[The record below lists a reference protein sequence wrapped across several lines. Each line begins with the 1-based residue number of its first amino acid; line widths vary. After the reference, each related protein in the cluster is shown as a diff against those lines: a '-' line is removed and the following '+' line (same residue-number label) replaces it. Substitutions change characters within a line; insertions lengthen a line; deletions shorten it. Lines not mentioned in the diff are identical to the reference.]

1 MRFDM
6 LRKQG
11 MPDRDAMF
19 AMVDHFNSQH
29 WHDRDRYGQEIKQ
42 LKEQIER
49 LREQIPGN
57 KDNT

>member
-1 MRFDM
+1 M